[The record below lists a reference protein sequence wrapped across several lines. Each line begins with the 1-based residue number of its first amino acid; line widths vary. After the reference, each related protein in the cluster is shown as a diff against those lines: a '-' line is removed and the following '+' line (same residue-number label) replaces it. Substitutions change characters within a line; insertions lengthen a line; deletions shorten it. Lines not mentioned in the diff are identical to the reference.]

1 VKGRYPDEPVRPE
14 LLIVCGHCRDP
25 KRPDRGRFVERF
37 RHDYD
42 AARWVATAQTPEVRI
57 SAEDRPTD
65 GWSAGRDVRSVWP
78 LRCPRCRDRVP
89 ARDERLQA
97 VAWTLVFELST
108 GEKSPRKLPPVTL
121 DELQDRLAAI
131 PKWAAWPW
139 PGW

>member
-57 SAEDRPTD
+57 NAEDRPTD
-65 GWSAGRDVRSVWP
+65 GWNDGPDVRSVWF
-78 LRCPRCRDRVP
+78 LRCPRCGDQSPVRN
-89 ARDERLQA
+89 ERLQA
-97 VAWTLVFELST
+97 AAWTLVYELST
-108 GEKSPRKLPPVTL
+108 GGESPRKLPPVTL
-121 DELQDRLAAI
+121 DELRDRLRAI
-131 PKWAAWPW
+131 PEGAARSW